1 MKRTNLINLIAALCL
16 GILLS
21 LPWYAGAAQSD
32 DNGIVMQAE
41 AAFQGV
47 VKNGEWLP
55 IWITLENNGPD
66 REAQA
71 SVRITSGSGAV
82 VYSVPVPL
90 PTGARKRVPLYVL
103 PNSFSRE
110 LEVQLTADG
119 ELLGSSVLTVQ
130 PQMNISYVVGILA
143 PERGAAALISGI
155 TLPGQFRPIVLV
167 DLAARDL
174 PEKPEGLRSFDAV
187 LINDYDTSALS
198 QEQRAALQNWVQS
211 GGRLIVGGG
220 AGAQKSLSGLPGELS
235 LISPDSLLELADVS
249 ALSAFANTDAIRV
262 PGPFLAAIGP
272 QNAGATLIQQN
283 EVPLLQEAQ
292 VGSGKVNYISL
303 DLAGSPFDAWSG
315 ATAFWQTLL
324 SPGAAYPTW
333 LAPDVPQRQMIADQ
347 MNYALTSLPALD
359 LPSVR
364 GLAVLLTIYVLLV
377 GPVNYIVLRAI
388 KRLQLAWITIPALT
402 ILFSAGTF
410 AIGFALRGNDVILNK
425 IAMIEVQPD
434 GSGKAATF
442 FGLFSPAQRAYEVQV
457 PGSGLLSAINTYYD
471 PWTGGPATSGE
482 ITFVQGDPA
491 LVQGLA
497 VNQWSMQAFQSES
510 TWQGFGSIAAD
521 LQVSEKGLN
530 GVVTNNTRQTLKDAM
545 LVLGTRYARIGDLS
559 PGEMQPVE
567 LPMPE
572 ETGFRYSGEIGWII
586 FEDQY
591 SSSTQPSRELDVK
604 RNIVNAI
611 FQYSNSPATSS
622 FRASGSGGFGQKP
635 VLLGWLDS
643 TPPEVLVNDRPV
655 TEQTT
660 ALVYQS
666 LDYQLADGPE
676 VWLPIGTI
684 PGGLEEYP
692 IEGGN
697 CGMDNISVWLGRG
710 DAVFAYQLPENMLA
724 IQPESLRLSIRSD
737 GGWFQLPTV
746 SIYAWDENSWV
757 DLEGAASG
765 INIVGDAS
773 RYVDQAGNIK
783 VRLSTEVNQGG
794 GCLYVEL
801 GMQGLRQ

>member
-1 MKRTNLINLIAALCL
+1 MKRATLHFLIAALSL
-16 GILLS
+16 GVIFS
-21 LPWYAGAAQSD
+21 LTWDIGQAQSEN
-32 DNGIVMQAE
+32 NGIVMEAE

-47 VKNGEWLP
+47 FKNGEWLP
-55 IWITLENNGPD
+55 IWITLENSGPD
-66 REAQA
+66 RNAEAR
-71 SVRITSGSGAV
+71 VRVTSGNGAV
-82 VYSVPVPL
+82 NYAVPVPL

-110 LEVQLTADG
+110 LEVQLVADG
-119 ELLGSSVLTVQ
+119 ELLGRTVLTVL

-167 DLAARDL
+167 DLAAQDL
-174 PEKPEGLRSFDAV
+174 PEKPEGLRSFDAI
-187 LINDYDTSALS
+187 LINDFDTSTLS
-198 QEQRAALQNWVQS
+198 QEQRNTLQDWVQS

-220 AGAQKSLSGLPGELS
+220 AGAQKSVSGLPEALVLITPADLIEL
-235 LISPDSLLELADVS
+235 EDVS
-249 ALSAFANTDAIRV
+249 ALSTYANTETIRV
-262 PGPFLAAIGP
+262 PGPFLVAVGA
-272 QNAGATLIQQN
+272 QNAGAALVQQG

-292 VGSGKVNYISL
+292 VGGGRVDYISL

-315 ATAFWQTLL
+315 ATEFWQTLL
-324 SPGAAYPTW
+324 SPGAAYPNW

-347 MNYALTSLPALD
+347 MNYALSSLPALD

-364 GLAVLLTIYVLLV
+364 GLAILLAIYVLLV
-377 GPVNYIVLRAI
+377 GPVNYLVLRSI
-388 KRLQLAWITIPALT
+388 KRLQLAWITIPVLT
-402 ILFSAGTF
+402 VLFSAGTF

-425 IAMIEVQPD
+425 IAMIEIQPD

-471 PWTGGPATSGE
+471 PWTGGPVAPGE

-491 LVQGLA
+491 LVQGLS

-510 TWQGFGSIAAD
+510 TWSDFGRVTAD
-521 LQVSEKGLN
+521 LEVSQDGLT
-530 GVVTNNTRQTLKDAM
+530 GQVTNNTRQTLKDAI
-545 LVLGTRYARIGDLS
+545 LILGMRFARIGDLA
-559 PGEMQPVE
+559 PGETQQVE
-567 LPMPE
+567 LLMPE

-591 SSSTQPSRELDVK
+591 SSAIQPPRELDVK

-611 FQYSNSPATSS
+611 FQYSGSPTSS
-622 FRASGSGGFGQKP
+622 AIRASGTGSYGQKP
-635 VLLGWLDS
+635 LLLGWLDS
-643 TPPEVLVNDRPV
+643 APPDVLVNDRQV

-660 ALVYQS
+660 ALVYQG
-666 LDYQLADGPE
+666 LDYRLADGPE
-676 VWLPIGTI
+676 VWLPVGTI
-684 PGGLEEYP
+684 PGGLVEYP

-710 DAVFAYQLPENMLA
+710 DAVFAYQLPEEMLDVR
-724 IQPESLRLSIRSD
+724 PEALRLSIRSD
-737 GGWFQLPTV
+737 GGWFQLPKV
-746 SIYAWDENSWV
+746 SIFAWDENLWV

-765 INIVGDAS
+765 INIVGDAQ
-773 RYVDQAGNIK
+773 RYVDPAGNVK

-801 GMQGLRQ
+801 GMQGARQ